1 MTESHTKRW
10 SELKEKGGMLPL
22 MLMLCFYRFGG
33 RFLCKLVLY
42 FIIMWSIYDLFHHRV
57 VN

>member
-33 RFLCKLVLY
+33 RFLCKLVLPQSLEILGDNVKFY
-42 FIIMWSIYDLFHHRV
+42 
-57 VN
+57 